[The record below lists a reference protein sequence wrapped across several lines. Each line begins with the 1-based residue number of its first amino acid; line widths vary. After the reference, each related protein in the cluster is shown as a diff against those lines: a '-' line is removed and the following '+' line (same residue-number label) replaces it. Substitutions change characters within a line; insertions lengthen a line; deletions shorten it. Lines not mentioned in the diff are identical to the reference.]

1 MFKFVIFNVLIIWIT
16 LNIDSFNSKF
26 LRKSWI
32 FIMCFDLFFLCKSCL
47 QKDPT
52 TLAIKIYM
60 LLFIY
65 MISFQKMVWY
75 YLHIRKHLCN
85 ISKTDFFLCQVI
97 FWKKKEE
104 DVMNNGILKQKKVHV
119 IFIDRQYWMGCIIVL
134 VDLNM
139 ILSKKCKKD
148 W

>member
-26 LRKSWI
+26 WRKSWI
-32 FIMCFDLFFLCKSCL
+32 FIKCFDLFFLCMSCL

-52 TLAIKIYM
+52 TLANKFTSCCSYDS
-60 LLFIY
+60 L
-65 MISFQKMVWY
+65 SFQKMVWY

-97 FWKKKEE
+97 FWKKE
-104 DVMNNGILKQKKVHV
+104 DVMNNGILKKKVHV
-119 IFIDRQYWMGCIIVL
+119 IIIYRQYWMGCIIVL

>member
-1 MFKFVIFNVLIIWIT
+1 MFKFVIFNVLIISIT

-52 TLAIKIYM
+52 TLANKFTSCCSYDS
-60 LLFIY
+60 L
-65 MISFQKMVWY
+65 SFQKMVWY

-97 FWKKKEE
+97 FWKKKRRRCNEQR
-104 DVMNNGILKQKKVHV
+104 NSKKKKVHV